1 MSIPWNV
8 VGLFCED
15 VREEKTG
22 HTVIGIF
29 PDNMEVAQMPGAIPK
44 LGLYVRCHVDPAA
57 DVGEVSLKLKFPD
70 GGEVPLA
77 KFDEDAVK
85 KTQADTRAKGTPLC
99 GLVLIAVAG
108 MVQLKQPG
116 RLLAIVTIGGE
127 EVLAA
132 AIHFGLAANQTD
144 ANASLPPS

>member
-1 MSIPWNV
+1 MSVPWNV

-22 HTVIGIF
+22 HTVIGVF
-29 PDNMEVAQMPGAIPK
+29 PDNMEVPHLPGALPK
-44 LGLYVRCHVDPAA
+44 LGLYVRCHVDPMA

-70 GGEVPLA
+70 GNEVPLT
-77 KFDEDAVK
+77 KFDEATVK

-99 GLVLIAVAG
+99 GLVLIAVAA
-108 MVQLKQPG
+108 MVQLGGPG
-116 RLLAIVTIGGE
+116 RLLAIVTIAGE

-132 AIHFGLAANQTD
+132 TINFELAPTA
-144 ANASLPPS
+144 PSPTA